1 MAKTASSRKR
11 SMSGFIGATG
21 GLPAAPANTV
31 APTITGTAQVGET
44 LTAAA
49 GTWSG
54 REAPALSYQWNVD
67 GEPVPGATG
76 ETYEP
81 AAADEGEEVTV
92 TVTGRNWAGS
102 ASATSAATD
111 PVAAA

>member
-1 MAKTASSRKR
+1 MAKTATARKR

-44 LTAAA
+44 LTADP
-49 GTWSG
+49 GTWTG
-54 REAPALSYQWNVD
+54 RETPVLSYQWNVG
-67 GEPVPGATG
+67 GEPVVGATG
-76 ETYEP
+76 GTYEP
-81 AAADEGEEVTV
+81 VEADEGETVTV
-92 TVTGRNWAGS
+92 TVTGVNWAGT

-111 PVAAA
+111 PVAAE